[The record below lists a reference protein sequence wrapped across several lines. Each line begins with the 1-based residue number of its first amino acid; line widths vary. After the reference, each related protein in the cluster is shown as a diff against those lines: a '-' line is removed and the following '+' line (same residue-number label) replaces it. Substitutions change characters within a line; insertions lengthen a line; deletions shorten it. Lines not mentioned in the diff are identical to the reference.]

1 MLRYPILLLDYDGTL
16 AETRPAILRS
26 LEEAFTDIGRTP
38 PPRSYLKERLGKG
51 DALQGFYQNIVDEG
65 ASMDE
70 AQRYVAAY
78 RQRYAQADEEETYLY
93 DGAHE
98 VLQILQGRG
107 YRMIAVSN
115 KHGPTLRHSLARFQL
130 EPFFEASIGAEEGL
144 PRKPEKEVF
153 TQRLA
158 HMLPGWGAEQCLMVG
173 DTTADIGFA
182 QTLGMDV
189 CWASYGHGVAEVC
202 REMKPT
208 YQFDSL
214 WELPNLLSETES

>member
-51 DALQGFYQNIVDEG
+51 DALQGFYQSIVDEG

-130 EPFFEASIGAEEGL
+130 EDCFEASLGAEEGL
-144 PRKPEKEVF
+144 PRKPEREVF

-158 HMLPGWGAEQCLMVG
+158 HLLPGWEAGQFLMVG
-173 DTTADIGFA
+173 DTTADIDFA

-189 CWASYGHGVAEVC
+189 CWASYGHGVADVC
-202 REMKPT
+202 KALKPN
-208 YQFDSL
+208 YQLDSL
-214 WELPNLLSETES
+214 WELPTLLSKTES

>member
-1 MLRYPILLLDYDGTL
+1 MLRYPIILLDYDGTL

-26 LEEAFTDIGRTP
+26 LQEAFEDIGHTP
-38 PPRSYLKERLGKG
+38 PPREELAERLGKG
-51 DALQGFYQNIVDEG
+51 DALHGFYQGIMKEG
-65 ASMDE
+65 SSLEE

-78 RQRYAQADEEETYLY
+78 RERYAKADEEETYLY
-93 DGAHE
+93 DGAQE
-98 VLQILQGRG
+98 VLQILKGRG
-107 YRMIAVSN
+107 YRLIALSN
-115 KHGPTLRHSLARFQL
+115 KHGPTLRHSLERFQL
-130 EPFFEASIGAEEGL
+130 EEFFEASFGAEEGM

-158 HMLPGWGAEQCLMVG
+158 QLLPGWEAGQFLMVG

-202 REMKPT
+202 KEMKPN
-208 YQFDSL
+208 YQLDSL
-214 WELPNLLSETES
+214 WELPALLSETES